1 VLTRRLV
8 RPLLASAFVVGGLDA
23 LKNPGPRAE
32 KAATVGPDF
41 AEKLGLPQEPETL
54 VKINAGVMVGAGALL
69 AAGKVPRLASLAL
82 LGTLVPTT
90 LAGHPFWEETDAQA
104 KEQQRMQFLKNTAMG
119 AGLLL
124 TVLDKEGKPSLTWR
138 AKRAARKGR
147 EKLPVG
153 D

>member
-1 VLTRRLV
+1 M
-8 RPLLASAFVVGGLDA
+8 VGGLDA

-32 KAATVGPDF
+32 KAATLGPDL
-41 AEKLGLPQEPETL
+41 AQKLGLPQEPETL
-54 VKINAGVMVGAGALL
+54 VRINASVMVGAGALL
-69 AAGKVPRLASLAL
+69 AAGKLPRLASIAL

-104 KEQQRMQFLKNTAMG
+104 KEQQRMQFMKNTAMG
-119 AGLLL
+119 AGLLM

-138 AKRAARKGR
+138 AKRAAKKGR